1 MTEDMKQ
8 VIHEMEHIA
17 KSSFN
22 RVKDHLMSNAK
33 MPLSEYGMMLDI
45 AKDSSE
51 MMKNVCKIKNY
62 YMEHNDTN
70 I

>member
-1 MTEDMKQ
+1 MTEEMKQ
-8 VIHEMEHIA
+8 IIQEMEHIA
-17 KSSFN
+17 KSSFS
-22 RVKDHLMSNAK
+22 RVKAHLISNAK

-51 MMKNVCKIKNY
+51 MMKNVCKIKRY
-62 YMEHNDTN
+62 YMEHHDMD